1 MTGFGALINP
11 EFHLEWTS
19 LLRRVFSALRTEED
33 NSLSFPTQTR
43 LSPHWNRMKI
53 SIKIINFLQHKQSV
67 EGSFRKV
74 TCFCVGKNPDDLTV
88 WVRLSA
94 HYTVDAD
101 RLPLSSAKS
110 RQRIPSRHSLSSPYS
125 PHSPSVVIVTSRYNL
140 PH

>member
-1 MTGFGALINP
+1 MNP

-19 LLRRVFSALRTEED
+19 LLRRVFSALRTKED

-43 LSPHWNRMKI
+43 LSLHWIRMKI

-74 TCFCVGKNPDDLTV
+74 TYFCVGKNPGDLTV

-94 HYTVDAD
+94 HYTVDTD